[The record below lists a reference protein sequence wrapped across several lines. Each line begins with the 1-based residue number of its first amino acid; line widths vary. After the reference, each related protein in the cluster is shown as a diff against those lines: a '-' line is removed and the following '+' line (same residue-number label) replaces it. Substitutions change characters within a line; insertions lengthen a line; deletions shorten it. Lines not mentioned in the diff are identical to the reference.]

1 MRGYVST
8 RWGQL
13 HYSSAGPS
21 AGSAEQAFVL
31 LHETPLNHSAFQRL
45 IPLLADQYRVVAFDS
60 PGYGESDG
68 PAGPTSAE
76 EYAKTLTEG
85 IEALGLDHVI
95 PYGVHTGGTFAV
107 QLAASLGDRVDG
119 LALTGVPY
127 YTEEVRLARRVR
139 QIPPTADDG
148 SHLLDSF
155 NWEPAAYDP
164 EARSR
169 LVAGIAA
176 DPETGYQAFHAVYGY
191 QPGKYL
197 AQIGCPVLLVSHPD
211 DPLYDFD
218 NRFKGDVADARQV
231 IIDTARLPVYW
242 TAPDQVAAAL
252 KSLAADGARQR
263 SSHSY

>member
-1 MRGYVST
+1 MRGYVGT

-13 HYSSAGPS
+13 HYSSAGE
-21 AGSAEQAFVL
+21 GDQAFVL
-31 LHETPLNHSAFQRL
+31 LHETPLNHAAFQRL
-45 IPLLADQYRVVAFDS
+45 VPLLAEKYRVVAFDS

-68 PAGPTSAE
+68 PAGPSTAE

-85 IEALGLDHVI
+85 IDALGLDHVI
-95 PYGVHTGGTFAV
+95 LYGVHTGGTFAV
-107 QLAASLGDRVDG
+107 QLAATLGDRADG

-155 NWEPAAYDP
+155 EWEPAAYDA

-176 DPETGYQAFHAVYGY
+176 DPHHGYQAFHAVYGY
-191 QPGKYL
+191 QPGQHL
-197 AQIGCPVLLVSHPD
+197 TQISAPVLLVSHPQ

-218 NRFKGDVADARQV
+218 NRFRGDVPQAGQV
-231 IIDTARLPVYW
+231 IIDTERLPVYW

-263 SSHSY
+263 VSP